1 MHAMLQHGWNLE
13 NVMLNERNHL
23 QKTVIYHFYGILRIG
38 KSIETKEELP
48 RWLSGKESTCQCWS
62 HQRFRFDLWA
72 GRIPGGGNGNPL
84 QHSCWDNLMVRGAW
98 QATVGLQRVGL
109 DLALTHTQTEGCL
122 GLRELGWNE
131 MKRTAHGCRVPFGV
145 MKIFQY

>member
-1 MHAMLQHGWNLE
+1 MG
-13 NVMLNERNHL
+13 
-23 QKTVIYHFYGILRIG
+23 
-38 KSIETKEELP
+38 
-48 RWLSGKESTCQCWS
+48 
-62 HQRFRFDLWA
+62 
-72 GRIPGGGNGNPL
+72 
-84 QHSCWDNLMVRGAW
+84 RGAW
-98 QATVGLQRVGL
+98 QTTVGLQRVGL